1 MKIIVTEKI
10 ADKGIELL
18 QNAPGVEVV
27 VYREIKREELLD
39 VIDQYDAMIVRSV
52 TKVDEEL
59 YKRATRLKVVGRA
72 GNGVDN
78 IDMEGATK
86 RGIIVVNTPESN
98 IVSAC
103 ELTIGLMLASARNMV
118 KGHNLLMAGEWGRT
132 GLRGSEMLHK
142 TLGIIG
148 LGRIGALVTTRM
160 QAFGM

>member
-1 MKIIVTEKI
+1 
-10 ADKGIELL
+10 
-18 QNAPGVEVV
+18 
-27 VYREIKREELLD
+27 
-39 VIDQYDAMIVRSV
+39 
-52 TKVDEEL
+52 
-59 YKRATRLKVVGRA
+59 
-72 GNGVDN
+72 
-78 IDMEGATK
+78 MEGATK

-148 LGRIGALVTTRM
+148 LGRIGALGYSQDASFWHEGHSLRPLYYRC
-160 QAFGM
+160 QISKIRWKNAKPWKNC

>member
-18 QNAPGVEVV
+18 QNVPGVEVV
-27 VYREIKREELLD
+27 VYRELKREELLG

-59 YKRATRLKVVGRA
+59 YQRAKKLKVVGRA

-118 KGHNLLMAGEWGRT
+118 KGHNLLMAGE
-132 GLRGSEMLHK
+132 
-142 TLGIIG
+142 
-148 LGRIGALVTTRM
+148 
-160 QAFGM
+160 